1 MSNWIGIPVLNCKDL
16 TLQTIADCMAQDCG
30 DVKILVVDNGST
42 DDTRQALKDLN
53 DSRIHI
59 LEFDEN
65 EGVGPAWNHIC
76 QLVFSGALEPG
87 GDIPSHVLI
96 INNDVRLRPD
106 TYSSLLIPK
115 GGFVTGV
122 NVGSIEKMNA
132 EEIHV
137 TPDPVL
143 KGGPDFSCF
152 RITRDFYEKLGGFP
166 ECFMAFHEDNLTHW
180 MAKFKGIDADMY
192 GIAVPYVN
200 IGSQTIK
207 QNPEVKKLVDR
218 SWSFNKLLYERICG
232 GPVGRETSLDERL
245 ARGSWK
251 HLRDL
256 W

>member
-1 MSNWIGIPVLNCKDL
+1 MSNWIGVPVLNCKDL
-16 TLQTIADCMAQDCG
+16 TLQTVSDCLQQDIG
-30 DVKILVVDNGST
+30 DIKVLVVDNGST
-42 DDTRQALKDLN
+42 DGTQAALEELR

-59 LEFDEN
+59 LRFDEN

-76 QLVFSGALEPG
+76 QMVFAGVLDGTPAN
-87 GDIPSHVLI
+87 HVLI
-96 INNDVRLRPD
+96 TNNDVRLRPD
-106 TYSSLLIPK
+106 TYRSLMVPV

-132 EEIHV
+132 EEIHI
-137 TPDPVL
+137 TQDPVL

-152 RITRDFYEKLGGFP
+152 RITSDFYAKLGGFP
-166 ECFMAFHEDNLTHW
+166 ECFMAFHEDNLSHW
-180 MAKFKGIDADMY
+180 MAKFKGIGADMY
-192 GIAVPYVN
+192 GVAVPYVN

-232 GPVGRETSLDERL
+232 GPVGKETSLDERL